1 MIRNTRSGILVLSTI
16 IFLAIFLSSCAMG
29 VQETDISTNDAK
41 VSNEPAITT
50 PVVVPTAK
58 PDPETVTISWEFTID
73 SDNDYQFPYLEI
85 FLIEDSNVPRK
96 TMIYKTIGSIYE
108 VSDRE
113 AWQIPAEA
121 EYLFYT
127 FYAGAGAVFYTKM
140 EDTNVFTIMYRFIDE
155 MDMEP
160 RPFEPLVSFDYED
173 DVVVDILD
181 PIGFVN

>member
-1 MIRNTRSGILVLSTI
+1 MIRNTRPGILVLSTM
-16 IFLAIFLSSCAMG
+16 IFLAFILPSCAIG
-29 VQETDISTNDAK
+29 VQETDNSANDTEI
-41 VSNEPAITT
+41 SNEPAMTT

-58 PDPETVTISWEFTID
+58 PAPETVTISWEFTID

-113 AWQIPAEA
+113 AWQIPDEA

-127 FYAGAGAVFYTKM
+127 FYAGAGAVFYTKI
-140 EDTNVFTIMYRFIDE
+140 EETNVLTIMYRFIDE

-160 RPFEPLVSFDYED
+160 RPFETLVSFDYED